1 MIIDGRQRRKK
12 KNIEKTITAAGWS
25 YVLFSLTQI
34 IFSVLAW
41 YFNMDFLLN
50 NLIVVES
57 IYDTVK
63 IVLITIFVASIVL
76 SILLFWSRYNRTRF
90 GNLNRRK
97 FPKDVTDSELMSY
110 FKLDTQLFNDMKNNR
125 VTVLEKNI
133 LK

>member
-34 IFSVLAW
+34 IFSILAW
-41 YFNMDFLLN
+41 YFNMEFLLN
-50 NLIVVES
+50 NLIVIES

-63 IVLITIFVASIVL
+63 IVVVTIIVASFVL
-76 SILLFWSRYNRTRF
+76 GILIFWSRYNRTKF
-90 GNLNRRK
+90 GSFNRRK
-97 FPKDVTDSELMSY
+97 FPKDVTDTELINY
-110 FKLDTQLFNDMKNNR
+110 FNLDSQMFNNMKNNR

>member
-34 IFSVLAW
+34 IFSILAW
-41 YFNMDFLLN
+41 YFNMEFLLN
-50 NLIVVES
+50 NLIVIES

-63 IVLITIFVASIVL
+63 IVVVTIIVASFAL
-76 SILLFWSRYNRTRF
+76 GILILWSRYNITKF
-90 GNLNRRK
+90 GSLNRRK
-97 FPKDVTDSELMSY
+97 FPKDVTDTELIDY
-110 FKLDTQLFNDMKNNR
+110 FNLDSRLFNNMKNNR
-125 VTVLEKNI
+125 ITVLEKNI